1 MERMKPFTLA
11 QSADWQTDDL
21 HKLWAETSSAPLG
34 NEVVA
39 LHAFLDYCRLLQDV
53 RDSFRTQDSDSP
65 FDRVFF
71 FLRGGYFAFA
81 YLNATFRLLDRA
93 VVFGGLNHGVQP
105 VQRLQDYLQGLASA
119 ARDKGERRLRLLVI
133 DEVKSGS
140 GMGRALNAI
149 EGVLRKDEWRDAID
163 CDLTFYA
170 IRPGPEMTLEL
181 HEATK
186 RWGGTRR
193 NGAPRLSIAIVHFAG
208 HLPGYDSDRMC
219 GIKRTSHSRNPQE
232 NYDLIKHATGKVRFV
247 CSRSKPRIAF
257 GQLERQCFVEYL
269 SSVAF
274 WLTNSPS
281 GSIVKSIQSGV
292 ESHGCERCRECFIQ
306 VRKRSTPTPDLP
318 SDEQPYQI

>member
-11 QSADWQTDDL
+11 PSADWQTDDL
-21 HKLWAETSSAPLG
+21 HKLWAETSPAPLG
-34 NEVVA
+34 NQVVA

-93 VVFGGLNHGVQP
+93 VIFGGLNHGVQP

-119 ARDKGERRLRLLVI
+119 ARDKGERRLRLLVV

-170 IRPGPEMTLEL
+170 IRPGPEMTPEL

-208 HLPGYDSDRMC
+208 HQPGYDSDRMC
-219 GIKRTSHSRNPQE
+219 GIKRTSHSRSPQE
-232 NYDLIKHATGKVRFV
+232 NYDLVKHATGKVRFV

-257 GQLERQCFVEYL
+257 GQLDRQMLRRVSSECCFL
-269 SSVAF
+269 A
-274 WLTNSPS
+274 NQ
-281 GSIVKSIQSGV
+281 QSLGID
-292 ESHGCERCRECFIQ
+292 R
-306 VRKRSTPTPDLP
+306 
-318 SDEQPYQI
+318 